1 MKSFVTDQLYAAG
14 WGAVRFLPQVLAD
27 KSFATIADEAWRRR
41 GGGVRQLERN
51 LSRVVPGSSEADV
64 RELSKQAMRSYLR
77 YWEETFRLPNWS
89 AADAVERM
97 VVHNEERIWEYRA
110 RGRGLVAVLGHFG
123 NWDHCGAWAT
133 ARGLEV
139 LTVAERLRPEQ
150 LFDRFVS
157 YRESLGMEVLPL
169 TGGPDVASV
178 LRTRLEGNAFVC
190 LLADRDLSRGG
201 ITVDLLGEPAS
212 FPSGPALLAA
222 RTGATLMPTISY
234 YDDERTHIEFLPELI
249 TDDALPLRQRVQD
262 LTQQFA
268 DVVGK
273 AAQEHPTDWH
283 MLQPVWLADK
293 GVS

>member
-1 MKSFVTDQLYAAG
+1 
-14 WGAVRFLPQVLAD
+14 
-27 KSFATIADEAWRRR
+27 
-41 GGGVRQLERN
+41 
-51 LSRVVPGSSEADV
+51 
-64 RELSKQAMRSYLR
+64 
-77 YWEETFRLPNWS
+77 
-89 AADAVERM
+89 
-97 VVHNEERIWEYRA
+97 
-110 RGRGLVAVLGHFG
+110 VA
-123 NWDHCGAWAT
+123 
-133 ARGLEV
+133 
-139 LTVAERLRPEQ
+139 
-150 LFDRFVS
+150 

-169 TGGPDVASV
+169 TGGPDVATV
-178 LRTRLEGNAFVC
+178 LRTRLQEDAFVC

-234 YDDERTHIEFLPELI
+234 YDDERTHIEFLPELV

-293 GVS
+293 GDS

>member
-1 MKSFVTDQLYAAG
+1 MKSFITDQLYCAG
-14 WGAVRFLPQVLAD
+14 WGAVRFLPQIVAD
-27 KSFATIADEAWRRR
+27 KAFAQIADEAWRRR
-41 GGGVRQLERN
+41 GGGVRQLEQN
-51 LSRVVPGSSEADV
+51 LARVVPGSNEADV
-64 RELSKQAMRSYLR
+64 RQLSKQAMRSYLR

-89 AADAVERM
+89 SLDVVDRM
-97 VVHNEERIWEYRA
+97 VVHHEERIWEYRA
-110 RGRGLVAVLGHFG
+110 RGTGLVAVLGHFG

-133 ARGLEV
+133 ARGLKV

-150 LFDRFVS
+150 LFDRFVA

-178 LRTRLEGNAFVC
+178 LRTRLEEDAFVC
-190 LLADRDLSRGG
+190 LLADRDLSHGG

-249 TDDALPLRQRVQD
+249 TDDTLPLRQRVQD

-268 DVVGK
+268 DIVGK

-293 GVS
+293 DGS